1 MPSVSAIECFAGYQ
15 FRAISPKL
23 ERRLRGKNSSLTD
36 ADLRKFE
43 CYLQITRQRYNEGDS
58 KSLQVAAAHGFI
70 YALFHEDFFP
80 IKTPWAVAARAV
92 QTFGNL
98 HPNVLWPKYPCT
110 DCKDRWPSSFSEE
123 VAAFGAS
130 PFDIERLAFWQGW
143 SCTNKQRQKVHLRL
157 HEFSE
162 QFGNSRALELLGAAA
177 TWLRGRRATRAPLIQ
192 DFAAYAVF
200 NHPETDFGSPQQVSI
215 LIHGF
220 FESFFR
226 GAASKMHDLNSAVS
240 RWKCFRSILVDHLLG
255 LKWATPSRAVP
266 YPRTSRQS
274 AERSKVITLEDG
286 SEVKNS
292 LLTAVPLDLSSG
304 QASELIFKTIKQ
316 DVRLVEKWAT
326 EEVRQSWDRA
336 ERRKVLAKQGVP
348 YSAGRL
354 GVTTGMKVRRQR
366 PHPEYLMH
374 AAATFEDEGLSD
386 PSLMELKYPTPGR
399 LTAWEL
405 GIPSDIILFAHA
417 SLLIIDH
424 PEITSS
430 AIAKTELY
438 NEMGQLTALTEV
450 DGRHYLTIYKHRRG
464 PDQAEQRI
472 LLTERCVEVVK
483 NLISLTAPLRD
494 HLRKSGN
501 DEWRRL
507 FLYVKSMG
515 CQPKSWAPAGSAH
528 YRAPILAQRIQI
540 TTGADEATA
549 SLAGRRFTLARLRAS
564 VGVLVLVRTGS
575 AEEMAKALGHAE
587 YRPEL
592 LSRYIPPPVQTYLSE
607 SLVLT
612 FQTKLICHALEG
624 SAHLLEASGFHS
636 MDELDKFLS
645 EHALRR
651 IPAHLLP
658 AEQRGES
665 KSEDR
670 VVFGIGIGVLQVL
683 WSLVLAVSADEGN
696 ACGRAVRWA
705 HIGRHLFSHLESQ
718 KEQPEY
724 RRIAHR
730 AKASANPDLIRGVLS
745 V

>member
-1 MPSVSAIECFAGYQ
+1 MPNVSAIECFSGYK
-15 FRAISPKL
+15 FRAISPKM
-23 ERRLRGKNSSLTD
+23 ERRLRCKNSSLSD

-43 CYLQITRQRYNEGDS
+43 CYLQITRQRYHEGDS
-58 KSLQVAAAHGFI
+58 KSLQIAAVRGFI
-70 YALFHEDFFP
+70 HALFHESFFP
-80 IKTPWAVAARAV
+80 IKTPWAVARRAV
-92 QTFGNL
+92 QTFENL
-98 HPNVLWPKYPCT
+98 YPKVLWPKYPST
-110 DCKDRWPSSFSEE
+110 HRKDRWPSSFMEE
-123 VAAFGAS
+123 VAAFGTS
-130 PFDIERLAFWQGW
+130 TFDTERLAFWQGW

-162 QFGNSRALELLGAAA
+162 QFGNSRALELLEAAA
-177 TWLRGRRATRAPLIQ
+177 TWLRGRRATKAPLIQ
-192 DFAAYAVF
+192 DFAAYAAGS
-200 NHPETDFGSPQQVSI
+200 HPETDFCNAQQVSV
-215 LIHGF
+215 LINGF
-220 FESFFR
+220 FEHFFR
-226 GAASKMHDLNSAVS
+226 GAASKMHDLSCAVS
-240 RWKCFRSILVDHLLG
+240 RWHCFRSILVDHLLG
-255 LKWATPSRAVP
+255 LKWAAPSRAVP
-266 YPRTSRQS
+266 YPRTPSQDS
-274 AERSKVITLEDG
+274 ERSKIVTQEDG

-292 LLTAVPLDLSSG
+292 LLTTIPLDLSSD
-304 QASELIFKTIKQ
+304 QASDLVFKKIKH
-316 DVRLVEKWAT
+316 DVRLVEQWAT

-336 ERRKVLAKQGVP
+336 ERRKVLAEQGMP

-354 GVTTGMKVRRQR
+354 GVTSGMTVRRQR
-366 PHPEYLMH
+366 PHPEYLTH

-386 PSLMELKYPTPGR
+386 PSLAELKYPKPGW

-405 GIPSDIILFAHA
+405 GIPNDIMLFAHA

-438 NEMGQLTALTEV
+438 NEKGQLTALSEV
-450 DGRHYLTIYKHRRG
+450 DGRHYLILYKHRRG

-472 LLTERCVEVVK
+472 LLTERCVEVIK
-483 NLISLTAPLRD
+483 RLILLTSPLRD
-494 HLRKSGN
+494 HLRQSGN
-501 DEWRRL
+501 DDWRLL

-515 CQPKSWAPAGSAH
+515 CQPKSWTPAGSAH
-528 YRAPILAQRIQI
+528 YRGPVLAQRIQI

-564 VGVLVLVRTGS
+564 VAVLVLIRTGS

-612 FQTKLICHALEG
+612 FQTKMICHALEG
-624 SAHLLEASGFHS
+624 SPHLLEASGFHS
-636 MDELDKFLS
+636 MDELDQFLS

-658 AEQRGES
+658 AEQRCEAQAEG
-665 KSEDR
+665 R

-683 WSLVLAVSADEGN
+683 WSLVLAVSADEDS
-696 ACGRAVRWA
+696 ACGRAIRWA

-724 RRIAHR
+724 RRIAR
-730 AKASANPDLIRGVLS
+730 SAKANANPELIRGILNA
-745 V
+745 